1 LRKAYVAVSKAGRLL
16 GEDAVI
22 TLGAP
27 YVLPRPDAEARQRR
41 LMIWPFRL
49 GDCQTYEQL
58 KIKNL
63 PLKNHWQV
71 RENPSQGAFWRQ
83 EARIATPNQHGFTRQ
98 AAIVTLTRYD
108 PDSLALNR
116 RIGRFS
122 LERSTAMSFPEA
134 VLSKR

>member
-1 LRKAYVAVSKAGRLL
+1 M
-16 GEDAVI
+16 I

-41 LMIWPFRL
+41 LMMWPFRL
-49 GDCQTYEQL
+49 GYCQTCERL

-63 PLKNHWQV
+63 PSKNHWQV
-71 RENPSQGAFWRQ
+71 GESPSQGPFWRQ
-83 EARIATPNQHGFTRQ
+83 EPRMATPNQHGFTRQ

-108 PDSLALNR
+108 PESLALNR
-116 RIGRFS
+116 STGRFS

-134 VLSKR
+134 VLNKR

>member
-1 LRKAYVAVSKAGRLL
+1 M
-16 GEDAVI
+16 I

-58 KIKNL
+58 KIKHL
-63 PLKNHWQV
+63 PLKNHCQV
-71 RENPSQGAFWRQ
+71 GGKPLPGAFWRQ
-83 EARIATPNQHGFTRQ
+83 EPRMATPNQHGFTRQ

-122 LERSTAMSFPEA
+122 LERSTAMSFPAA